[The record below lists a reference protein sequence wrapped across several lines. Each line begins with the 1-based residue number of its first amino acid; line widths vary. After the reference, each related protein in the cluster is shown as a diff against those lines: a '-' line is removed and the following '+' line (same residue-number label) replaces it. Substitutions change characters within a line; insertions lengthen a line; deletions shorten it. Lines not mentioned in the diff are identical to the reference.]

1 MAPLDRE
8 TEDLR
13 RTKVVLRRREKE
25 SCSKEQLRL
34 DFGDYKIDVVERGK
48 SVIGLQGSISLLR
61 TPIMGDTVSTLL
73 FQPPA
78 PSKLKEHKIVWLNT
92 SRGSQIPAFFI
103 SYKTQRGAE
112 SCRSLSADELRDSQP
127 ENGITLL
134 YSHANAE
141 DLGSIYPWCKFLS
154 KMLQVNIFAYDY
166 TGYGMSHNQGSCT
179 SIGTVVTPR
188 FQSLS
193 DLSTLR
199 SSTGPPSEKHCYAD
213 IESAYAF
220 LRKDLRIPAQNIVLY
235 GRSLGSGP
243 SCHLAAQTALLHKE
257 NAEYGAHDGPV
268 GGLILHAPFLSVFRV
283 VADTGCTVYGD
294 KFPNIDVLPMVKTP
308 TILVHGTS
316 DQIVPFHHSERL
328 YDAIPLIYRA
338 KPLYIEG
345 MSHNNVHAQV
355 RSMFVERLSEYLDD
369 LVRPHVMAERCPLAR
384 LSISQ
389 NHILKV
395 VNKSEDDT

>member
-1 MAPLDRE
+1 VAPLDRE
-8 TEDLR
+8 TEVLR
-13 RTKVVLRRREKE
+13 RPKVVLRRREKE

-34 DFGDYKIDVVERGK
+34 DFGDYKIDVVERGQ

-166 TGYGMSHNQGSCT
+166 TGYGMSHNQG
-179 SIGTVVTPR
+179 
-188 FQSLS
+188 
-193 DLSTLR
+193 
-199 SSTGPPSEKHCYAD
+199 PPSEKHCYAD

-294 KFPNIDVLPMVKTP
+294 KFPNVDVLPMVKTP

-369 LVRPHVMAERCPLAR
+369 LVRPHVMAKRCPLAR